1 MVKTKTEKQFNKIP
15 LFDSKGKKNE
25 TIELDKIVFN
35 GKFNESLL
43 YQAIKMYRANQR
55 KGIADTKTRDEVRGG
70 GKKPW
75 RQKGT
80 GRARVASIRNPIWR
94 GGGVVFGPHPR
105 DFRYHLPKKIR
116 RIALLH
122 SINAKLKSQEI
133 VALEDIAE
141 MEPRTKVVT
150 SILKKMNIDGTVL
163 LIVEKIDRNLAL
175 ASGNIKRLNV
185 KTESEATALDI
196 LSHDRIVITKSVV
209 DALNKRFKI

>member
-1 MVKTKTEKQFNKIP
+1 MTKAKTSAQYNRIT
-15 LFDSKGKKNE
+15 LFDSKGKKGDALE
-25 TIELDKIVFN
+25 FDKSVFN

-105 DFRYHLPKKIR
+105 DFRYRLPKKMR
-116 RIALLH
+116 RIAFLH
-122 SINAKLKSQEI
+122 SINAKLRAQEI
-133 VALEDIAE
+133 VALEDFAQ
-141 MEPRTKVVT
+141 MEPKTKIVT
-150 SILKKMNIDGTVL
+150 SI
-163 LIVEKIDRNLAL
+163 
-175 ASGNIKRLNV
+175 
-185 KTESEATALDI
+185 
-196 LSHDRIVITKSVV
+196 
-209 DALNKRFKI
+209 F